1 MICSDTVVWLSP
13 DKQSRLLLSP
23 SVGEGIC
30 LLRQNQISGLWEAES
45 SLSLSDEEAI
55 ALYGLLAKNYS
66 PGPEAAEDVPQPL
79 QRLGTAALLIEAV
92 EAAYWASALGGDLT
106 SESAD
111 RRLNCVAGEINRR
124 LYQYLQPSPWIRVGE
139 TLYNVSQLRLV
150 NRGMPEL
157 FDFLN
162 RQAQQY

>member
-1 MICSDTVVWLSP
+1 MLTETVVWANPSNET
-13 DKQSRLLLSP
+13 RLLLSSDP
-23 SVGEGIC
+23 GGGY
-30 LLRQNQISGLWEAES
+30 LLQTQTRLVSDWESKQCAW
-45 SLSLSDEEAI
+45 LSHDQLV
-55 ALYGLLAKNYS
+55 ALYGVLAQQLS

-79 QRLGTAALLIEAV
+79 QRLGTAALLIEAI
-92 EAAYWASALGGDLT
+92 EAAYWASALGGDMT
-106 SESAD
+106 SESAE
-111 RRLNCVAGEINRR
+111 RRLNAVAGEINRR
-124 LYQYLQPSPWIRVGE
+124 LYQYLQPSPWIRVGD